1 MMFESFIAITQIT
14 FISWGFDL
22 HMRDKGHLCNRR
34 TTGEFSMSEQIARRM
49 NLNPRQALEYKK
61 RHDEIFP
68 EFAQVSFKH
77 VFLLP

>member
-1 MMFESFIAITQIT
+1 
-14 FISWGFDL
+14 
-22 HMRDKGHLCNRR
+22 
-34 TTGEFSMSEQIARRM
+34 MSEQIARRM

>member
-34 TTGEFSMSEQIARRM
+34 TTKGFSMSEHIACRV
-49 NLNPRQALEYKK
+49 NVNPAQALEYEK
-61 RHDEIFP
+61 RHVEILH

-77 VFLLP
+77 VFLLR